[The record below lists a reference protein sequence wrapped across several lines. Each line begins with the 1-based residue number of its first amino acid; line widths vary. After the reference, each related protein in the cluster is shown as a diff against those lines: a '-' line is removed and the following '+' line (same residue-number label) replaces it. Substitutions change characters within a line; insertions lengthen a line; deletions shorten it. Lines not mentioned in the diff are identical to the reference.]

1 MSRRRRR
8 RRFHFLIGACTGA
21 CIALVA
27 IAAAWALGLGPFAPV
42 IGVPAAF
49 ADRITVEE
57 DGGFT
62 YLFPEEDI
70 AYDADE
76 HALYADDT
84 LIAYLEPGVGA
95 RERLALA
102 DRVGGTVVGNLEG
115 GIDLVQI
122 HVGDAPF
129 ADLTAM
135 AEELSSSEGVIM
147 ALVEGTLLRQV
158 DAGADPNGWGDG
170 GSIEDD
176 PSGNNWWAEAIG
188 AYRAW
193 EHADR
198 FSPVAV
204 GVIDDGFD
212 LDHPDLDGAATL
224 LSSHSGNEASDHGTA
239 VASIIGAL
247 DNGEGLRGVA
257 AGDDGAS
264 PTLVCADYT
273 SAEYASKGGDAAVLR
288 ALVQEGMPGQ
298 GGIAVNCSYGVPPTS
313 TFDAWDQDG
322 RREALIRHARDTSE
336 AYLAAIVCLML
347 DARQADPDGAARDF
361 LFVQSAGNGLVD
373 GAPLGAYANG
383 YFAGIDEDLFEE
395 CFPEGEVAGIS
406 FGDVHA
412 HTLVVG
418 AARERTEGEVALQG
432 DEWRLCETSCFGEP
446 WVDLCAPGPHKGVY
460 AACVNGYGPFG
471 DTSAAA
477 PMATGSAALL
487 WSLDPSLTAAEVRS
501 LLVHSGDGIA
511 RGGEEQGGHLRR
523 GLDARGG
530 DAPHRP
536 AVRRHPR
543 LRRRRSARDAHR
555 AARPGRRLDG
565 PEGRRVERGAA
576 RPQRLR
582 GRR

>member
-1 MSRRRRR
+1 MPRRRRR
-8 RRFHFLIGACTGA
+8 RRFHFLIGACAGA
-21 CIALVA
+21 CIALDA
-27 IAAAWALGLGPFAPV
+27 IVGAWALGLGPFAPV
-42 IGVPAAF
+42 IVVPDAF
-49 ADRITVEE
+49 ADRITVEG

-95 RERLALA
+95 
-102 DRVGGTVVGNLEG
+102 
-115 GIDLVQI
+115 
-122 HVGDAPF
+122 
-129 ADLTAM
+129 
-135 AEELSSSEGVIM
+135 
-147 ALVEGTLLRQV
+147 
-158 DAGADPNGWGDG
+158 
-170 GSIEDD
+170 
-176 PSGNNWWAEAIG
+176 
-188 AYRAW
+188 
-193 EHADR
+193 
-198 FSPVAV
+198 
-204 GVIDDGFD
+204 
-212 LDHPDLDGAATL
+212 
-224 LSSHSGNEASDHGTA
+224 
-239 VASIIGAL
+239 L

-257 AGDDGAS
+257 AGDDDAS

-313 TFDAWDQDG
+313 TFDAWGQDG

-347 DARQADPDGAARDF
+347 DARQAGPDGTGRDF

-460 AACVNGYGPFG
+460 AACVDGYGPFG

-501 LLVHSGDGIA
+501 LLVHSGDGAPTILVDHC
-511 RGGEEQGGHLRR
+511 GNFNDTWFGTV
-523 GLDARGG
+523 GLSYDEAG
-530 DAPHRP
+530 
-536 AVRRHPR
+536 
-543 LRRRRSARDAHR
+543 L
-555 AARPGRRLDG
+555 L
-565 PEGRRVERGAA
+565 GAY
-576 RPQRLR
+576 R
-582 GRR
+582 